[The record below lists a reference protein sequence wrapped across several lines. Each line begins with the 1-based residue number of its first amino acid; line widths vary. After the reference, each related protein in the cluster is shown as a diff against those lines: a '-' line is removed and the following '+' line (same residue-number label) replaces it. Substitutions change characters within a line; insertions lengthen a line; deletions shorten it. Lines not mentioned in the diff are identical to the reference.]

1 FEGEAGGVRERRE
14 ARAVGESRGVFAAE
28 DNGAEGEVDFVH
40 ETGLKE
46 RAIDFT
52 AAFAEEAADVPL
64 LTQPAEGEVEVQFA
78 VAADFNLVG
87 QRAEAFELR
96 GACAVGGEDDDGR
109 EAVFE
114 DFGARVEGAGS
125 ADDDAEVVF
134 GEAAPQTGA
143 AIFCAAGAQFH
154 RREIDGARAGH
165 DSVGGGAKFEQVRLV
180 ARAGERNEMAGRRG
194 EFAVGGHGGVQINEY
209 KAAFVGSWSPGHFKS
224 RHCVETR
231 TKPCLDGLNTESG
244 MDTTFVVP
252 SPGTMEYVLQVLAVK
267 LVLYCTTW
275 LKPLSDT
282 N

>member
-1 FEGEAGGVRERRE
+1 MRTGDARTRAVVNAVNEKQFVADAFLGFEGEAGGVRERRE

-134 GEAAPQTGA
+134 GEAAPQ
-143 AIFCAAGAQFH
+143 
-154 RREIDGARAGH
+154 
-165 DSVGGGAKFEQVRLV
+165 
-180 ARAGERNEMAGRRG
+180 
-194 EFAVGGHGGVQINEY
+194 
-209 KAAFVGSWSPGHFKS
+209 
-224 RHCVETR
+224 
-231 TKPCLDGLNTESG
+231 
-244 MDTTFVVP
+244 
-252 SPGTMEYVLQVLAVK
+252 
-267 LVLYCTTW
+267 
-275 LKPLSDT
+275 
-282 N
+282 